1 MRSQKT
7 LMVGNRTKAVCAI
20 SIAALLAVAGM
31 PSSAQQMSDPLSPA
45 GCPGVGA
52 EEKIEIA
59 ADQSEFRQKEKTVI
73 LSGAVDV
80 HQGALNVQANE
91 IVLNYEPNEGQ
102 AESDSQTGTVSSLLA
117 TGSVRIECNN
127 ERARGQRAYYDVAQ
141 RTIELTGNVFLTRE
155 GNILQG
161 ERLNIDLN
169 SGRSRIVGITSSK
182 PSDDNDGRVKAI
194 FQTPSEDE

>member
-1 MRSQKT
+1 MQAI
-7 LMVGNRTKAVCAI
+7 GAI
-20 SIAALLAVAGM
+20 SAVAILAVTVTATT
-31 PSSAQQMSDPLSPA
+31 STAQQIADPMSPA
-45 GCPGVGA
+45 GCPDVGA

-73 LSGAVDV
+73 LTGAVDV
-80 HQGALNVQANE
+80 QQGALQVQANE
-91 IVLNYEPNEGQ
+91 IVLNYEPSVDQ
-102 AESDSQTGTVSSLLA
+102 SESDTQSGTVTSLLA
-117 TGSVRIECNN
+117 KGSVRIECNN

-169 SGRSRIVGITSSK
+169 SGRSRIVGVTSSK
-182 PSDDNDGRVKAI
+182 PSDDDDGRVKAI
-194 FQTPSEDE
+194 FQTPSKDE